1 MDSNT
6 SFIEALVDEVMFFG
20 EQLHLE
26 DCQELRRAFCRSVFQ
41 FVDGVSSALK
51 TNIFLSESPESIGHD
66 FYLAVQDKR
75 RVLKG
80 GKEKEIF
87 VRNGFARNLSFAFD
101 ASGAVMGVA
110 RNIKG
115 SNQDWQRFKRC
126 ITIRN
131 RVVHPSS
138 LKDLEIKN
146 SDILEMVAMF
156 EWLKNL
162 LVLSFIEDASI
173 HLEQAESLIAC
184 FSEAAEG

>member
-26 DCQELRRAFCRSVFQ
+26 DCQEMRRAFCRSVFL
-41 FVDGVSSALK
+41 FVDSVSSALK
-51 TNIFLSESPESIGHD
+51 AKMFYSDSPESIAHD
-66 FYLAVQDKR
+66 FYLAAQDKK
-75 RVLKG
+75 RVLKD

-87 VRNGFARNLSFAFD
+87 VRNGVAWNLSFAFD
-101 ASGAVMGVA
+101 ASGAVMGGA

-115 SNQDWQRFKRC
+115 SYEDSQSFKRR
-126 ITIRN
+126 ITITN
-131 RVVHPSS
+131 RVVHPNS
-138 LKDLEIKN
+138 LKDLEIKD

-162 LVLSFIEDASI
+162 WFLRTLRRHV
-173 HLEQAESLIAC
+173 
-184 FSEAAEG
+184 